1 MRLIKHLFSVGLL
14 SLSMTVFGA
23 DYKVKGVVVDSV
35 GEGEAFATLRIYTE
49 SDSLKPVIV
58 ATTDVNGVIE
68 QKLKSSGAYSIK
80 IHSVGKTEVK
90 KEFTVTVANPVADL
104 GQIVTRTSATAL
116 QEVEVVAQRPL
127 VTREIDRIGYDVQA
141 DEESKTST
149 IIEMLRKVPMVSV
162 DTDNTIKVNG
172 STNFVIYKNGRPN
185 KSFSSNPKEVLSAIP
200 ASMIKRI
207 EVITEPGAKY
217 DAEGVGAILNIIT
230 IEDTSL
236 NGVMGNL
243 NLNTDTRSDF
253 IPSPFVWVMSQL
265 DKVAFSAYGGY
276 NYVSKKATDY
286 SVNSRYNYK
295 ESGSELM
302 SESKGNNKGGII
314 PFGLEL
320 SYDIDTLN
328 LITAEMSG
336 YLFDV
341 DVSQSSKTAM
351 RDRNGNVIYSYGS
364 DFRYPRY
371 NYFDLNG
378 GLNYQRLTKR
388 KGEIFTLSYLI
399 STTRQ
404 KRDEETEYLD
414 MVNMQVPYTGINSK
428 FDLYF
433 MEHTF
438 QFDWTRPIKNIHT
451 IDAGVK
457 YIYRD
462 NHSKN
467 TQNYIGSQ
475 IIDTDFSHITNV
487 AAIYGDYRLKLGR
500 FGARA
505 GVRYE
510 YSNLKAKFNDGKNP
524 DFGQNLNDLVPSA
537 GLSWN
542 VNDANSLTLNYATR
556 INRPGISY
564 LNPVS
569 EETPTGES
577 LGNPNLESSRY
588 SSVKLSY
595 MLIKQKFNL
604 NTSLSYDFTD
614 NMITNYKY
622 VKDDYIYSTYKNI
635 GKSQNLALN
644 IYAQWSITPKTQ
656 FMINGSINYFNNEI
670 PDNDL
675 KLDKWGWGG
684 YARLAQTLPWNIK
697 ASLDCFKSS
706 VWLNGVYSYGS
717 TDTYYYGISLSRNF
731 LKEDRLSVTLRYDNP
746 FGPKESEYITRVVN
760 GDYTGVEC
768 QKVRYRSY
776 FGVRIGYRFGSVKTQ
791 VKKTAK
797 TIENDDL
804 IGRKK

>member
-1 MRLIKHLFSVGLL
+1 M
-14 SLSMTVFGA
+14 LSMSSMIFGA
-23 DYKVKGVVVDSV
+23 DYKVMGKIVDST
-35 GEGEAFATLRIYTE
+35 GEGEAFATLRIYAENDTV
-49 SDSLKPVIV
+49 KPVVV
-58 ATTDVNGVIE
+58 ATTDVNGVID
-68 QKLKSSGAYSIK
+68 QKLNRGGVYNMK
-80 IHSVGKTEVK
+80 IHSVGKEEIVKVFTLTET
-90 KEFTVTVANPVADL
+90 EPVAQL
-104 GQIVTRTSATAL
+104 GTIEAKTSATAL

-141 DEESKTST
+141 DEESKTT
-149 IIEMLRKVPMVSV
+149 TVIEMLRKVPMVSV
-162 DTDNTIKVNG
+162 DADNTIKVNG

-185 KSFSSNPKEVLSAIP
+185 KTFSGNPKEVLAAIP

-230 IEDTSL
+230 NEDTSI
-236 NGVMGNL
+236 NGVMGNI

-276 NYVSKKATDY
+276 SYVSKKATNYDLT
-286 SVNSRYNYK
+286 SVYDYK
-295 ESGSELM
+295 ESGSKLM
-302 SESKGNNKGGII
+302 SDAEGDNKGGII

-320 SYDIDTLN
+320 SYDIDTMN

-336 YLFDV
+336 YYFDV
-341 DVSQSSKTAM
+341 DVTQA
-351 RDRNGNVIYSYGS
+351 RNTTMKDNLGNIVYSYGT
-364 DFRYPRY
+364 DFNFPRY
-371 NYFDLNG
+371 GYLDLSG
-378 GLNYQRLTKR
+378 GVNYQRLTKR
-388 KGEIFTLSYLI
+388 KGETLTMSYLI

-404 KRDEETEYLD
+404 KRDEETKYFD
-414 MVNMQVPYTGINSK
+414 AVNMQVPYTGINSK

-462 NHSKN
+462 NHSQN
-467 TQNYIGSQ
+467 TQNYIGYKSTY
-475 IIDTDFSHITNV
+475 TDFSHITNI
-487 AAIYGDYRLKLGR
+487 AAVYGDYRLKLGK

-505 GVRYE
+505 GIRYE
-510 YSNLKAKFNDGKNP
+510 YSHLKAKFNDGTNP
-524 DFGQNLNDLVPSA
+524 DFGQNLNDWVPSA

-569 EETPTGES
+569 ESTPTGES
-577 LGNPNLESSRY
+577 SGNPNLESSRY
-588 SSVKLSY
+588 SSIKLSY
-595 MLIKQKFNL
+595 MLIKPKFNL
-604 NTSLSYDFTD
+604 NTSLSYDFSD
-614 NMITNYKY
+614 NMITSYKY

-635 GKSQNLALN
+635 GKSQNLKLN
-644 IYAQWSITPKTQ
+644 IYAQWTITPKTQ
-656 FMINGSINYFNNEI
+656 FMLNGNINYFNNEVS
-670 PDNDL
+670 DNEL

-684 YARLAQTLPWNIK
+684 YARLTQTLPWNIK
-697 ASLDCFKSS
+697 ASVDCFKSS
-706 VWLNGVYSYGS
+706 VYLNGVYSYS
-717 TDTYYYGISLSRNF
+717 NSDTYYYGISLSRNF

-746 FGPKESEYITRVVN
+746 FGPDESKYITRVVN
-760 GDYTGVEC
+760 GDYVGEELQSV
-768 QKVRYRSY
+768 KYRSY